1 MSNAPVYA
9 GQSNTIESVVETVDS
24 FVVGTIDSPVSAI
37 DEHEITE
44 LATNNLHTARLFK
57 SLNRRYSKLNNELH
71 QFSTDETALS
81 DSFHQYNKSFKSLL
95 STISKYDSDSEPLRI
110 KHVEVAM
117 QIDKATDKTRGII
130 ENKRAAADAELN
142 SLSTK
147 LNHLREIIS
156 VGMQDLIKPDDINK
170 KVCPVC
176 FDREVN
182 TVLVPCGH
190 TYCEGCLK
198 YGAYSRCPQCRETIQ
213 RRIKMYFTV

>member
-1 MSNAPVYA
+1 MSNAPIYA
-9 GQSNTIESVVETVDS
+9 EQSNIIESEVDEGEVCLS
-24 FVVGTIDSPVSAI
+24 
-37 DEHEITE
+37 
-44 LATNNLHTARLFK
+44 NLHTARLFK
-57 SLNRRYSKLNNELH
+57 SLNQRYSKLNNELH
-71 QFSTDETALS
+71 QFNNDEITLS
-81 DSFHQYNKSFKSLL
+81 ESFHQYNKSFKILL
-95 STISKYDSDSEPLRI
+95 STISNHDSESELLRI
-110 KHVEVAM
+110 SHLDVSM
-117 QIDKATDKTRGII
+117 HIDKAIDSVREVIASK
-130 ENKRAAADAELN
+130 KAAADAELN
-142 SLSTK
+142 GLSTK

-198 YGAYSRCPQCRETIQ
+198 YGSYSRCPQCRETIQ